1 MKLKVPGPLVTVNW
15 VYENFSAENLI
26 VLDATIAKVGSSEN
40 DKKEKRQILNAVFF
54 DLKNVFLDSKGV
66 FPNTIPS
73 ESHFEEKV
81 RDLGINNDSCIVV
94 YDDIGVYS
102 SARAWWLFKVFGF
115 KNVAVLNGGLP
126 KWQELGFL
134 TEEIKKIKIKKGD
147 FKANL
152 DLGKVSDVREVLK
165 ASNDKKCIL
174 DARSKARFNAIV
186 AEPRKDLRGGH
197 IPNSKSL
204 PYTELQVNGEMKVI
218 KELTAIFLSLN
229 PKGEKV
235 VFSCGSG
242 ITACILALGN
252 EVAGNENYTVF
263 DGSWT
268 EWASNLELPIEK

>member
-1 MKLKVPGPLVTVNW
+1 MKLNVPNPLVTVNW
-15 VYENFSAENLI
+15 LNENFNAENLI
-26 VLDATIAKVGSSEN
+26 VLDATIAKVGGLRN
-40 DKKEKRQILNAVFF
+40 DKKEKRQIPNAVFF
-54 DLKNVFLDSKGV
+54 DLKNVFLDSKGE

-174 DARSKARFNAIV
+174 DARSKARFNATV
-186 AEPRKDLRGGH
+186 AEPREGLRGGR

-204 PYTELQVNGEMKVI
+204 PYTELQINGEMKDI
-218 KELTAIFLSLN
+218 KELQDIFLSLN
-229 PKGEKV
+229 PKRKKV

-242 ITACILALGN
+242 ITACVLALGN

-268 EWASNLELPIEK
+268 EWASNL

>member
-1 MKLKVPGPLVTVNW
+1 MKLKVPSPLVTVNW
-15 VYENFSAENLI
+15 LSENINAENLI
-26 VLDATIAKVGSSEN
+26 VLDATIPKVGGSKGDE
-40 DKKEKRQILNAVFF
+40 KERRQILNTVFF

-66 FPNTIPS
+66 FPNTIPN
-73 ESHFEEKV
+73 ENHFEKQARE
-81 RDLGINNDSCIVV
+81 LGVNNDSCIVV

-102 SARAWWLFKVFGF
+102 SARAWWLFKIFGF

-126 KWQELGFL
+126 KWQELSFL
-134 TEEIKKIKIKKGD
+134 TEEIKKTKIKKGD
-147 FKANL
+147 FKVNFNVE
-152 DLGKVSDVREVLK
+152 KVSGTIEVLK

-174 DARSKARFNAIV
+174 DARSKARFNATV
-186 AEPRKDLRGGH
+186 AEPRKGLRGGH

-204 PYTELQVNGEMKVI
+204 PYTELQVNGKMKSV
-218 KELTAIFLSLN
+218 KELKEIFLDLN
-229 PKGEKV
+229 PKKENV